1 MPELLRCIECD
12 TPITFHDHQCP
23 HCYTEYPLGVIC
35 LGCFETLK
43 QSAAVQHE
51 THTTNSIKYFH
62 PACYQKIMQPLST
75 SVHAVNEGFNNG
87 NLGNSYDDEK
97 KLNQLIREE
106 EKRARRQYS
115 RNRVE
120 RFFKKFRRT
129 LKFIIIAVFGFVFWG
144 AILSYIFGEIG
155 FFIAFIV
162 TMIMTVQF
170 MNDL

>member
-12 TPITFHDHQCP
+12 APITFDDHQCP

-43 QSAAVQHE
+43 QSTAVQHE
-51 THTTNSIKYFH
+51 THTKNSIKYFH
-62 PACYQKIMQPLST
+62 PACYQKIMKPLST
-75 SVHAVNEGFNNG
+75 SVHTVHEGFNNG
-87 NLGNSYDDEK
+87 KLRNGYDEK

-106 EKRARRQYS
+106 EKLARRQYA

-120 RFFKKFRRT
+120 RLFKKFRRT
-129 LKFIIIAVFGFVFWG
+129 LKFIIIAVFGLVFWG

-155 FFIAFIV
+155 FLIAFIV
-162 TMIMTVQF
+162 TIVMTVQL
-170 MNDL
+170 MKDL